1 MPKNRGNNSI
11 ARRDNQSELNEQE
24 MAERLQQRLREMERI
39 EVEIPSRTR
48 GGMET
53 VRIRFQDHDMADV
66 QTAGGEYVVDPQ
78 NGHCSCPDHRY
89 RRGRCRHLEA
99 VDIARDRI
107 RQGMMHG
114 SENDRDILPPQF
126 TTEDF
131 RAEQAGE
138 LSISRDYVDDNQFYS
153 ENPQL
158 FAEDFAAAA
167 AAPIPYEYENVLN
180 GSDLTFG
187 IELEFVN
194 GDSDAIA
201 RELYDMGIC
210 GNDRMGGYH
219 SQRVPGKWALERD
232 GSVTSG
238 NRGGELISPI
248 LTDTPETWRQ
258 IEIVCDVAKR
268 DGAAVNLRT
277 GGHIHIGATDSLDGK
292 RQRWRRFFKMSAGF
306 EQFYTRLSG
315 GEQGRFRGGH
325 YAESSVSQSLQGITC
340 RLPEQEDLPSYQTR
354 IMQISNGKYQRM
366 NIGTFATKG
375 TVEFRG
381 FNGTLTPGV
390 IQANVK
396 YAAGVVHSA
405 ERSRIRGSE
414 TDNIIPTDSDRKRG
428 RIINNYAENNQRTDD
443 GMMAALDAVFSRR
456 SDKLHILSVVAKN
469 RWE

>member
-1 MPKNRGNNSI
+1 M
-11 ARRDNQSELNEQE
+11 
-24 MAERLQQRLREMERI
+24 
-39 EVEIPSRTR
+39 
-48 GGMET
+48 
-53 VRIRFQDHDMADV
+53 
-66 QTAGGEYVVDPQ
+66 
-78 NGHCSCPDHRY
+78 
-89 RRGRCRHLEA
+89 
-99 VDIARDRI
+99 
-107 RQGMMHG
+107 
-114 SENDRDILPPQF
+114 
-126 TTEDF
+126 
-131 RAEQAGE
+131 
-138 LSISRDYVDDNQFYS
+138 
-153 ENPQL
+153 
-158 FAEDFAAAA
+158 
-167 AAPIPYEYENVLN
+167 
-180 GSDLTFG
+180 
-187 IELEFVN
+187 N

-268 DGAAVNLRT
+268 HGAAVNLRT
-277 GGHIHIGATDSLDGK
+277 GGHIHIGATAMLAGK
-292 RQRWRRFFKMSAGF
+292 RQRWQRVFKMSAGF